1 MRQTASRNATP
12 YYYRLGYTLIMTLLY
27 AGMGFYFILQGLA
40 LHGEQTDALVPA
52 WAVVLCG
59 VVLILYGGLR
69 LVRSLRYRRSSA
81 AIVAGLA
88 VLLAGCQSKRD
99 DRYTDTFTTGVI
111 RVAVDESFAPVM
123 AEEAKV
129 FENQYP
135 LAGIVPVNVS
145 ETEALNLFLLDS
157 VRVAITTRPLSADET
172 ASFEARK
179 FYPKSMKIATDGI
192 ALIVN
197 NSNTDTL
204 ISVAQI
210 KQVLGGELTTWQQL
224 GRTAA
229 GADSIKVVFD
239 NANSSTLRFM
249 LDSICGGELAG
260 ARLFAQKS
268 NPDVIDYVARTPGA
282 LGIIGVSWI
291 GERSDSTLISFIDRV
306 RVVSVSAE
314 PVATASNSCKP
325 YQAYIALGQYP
336 LRRDIFALLN
346 DPRGAL
352 PSSFYTFLSSDRGQ
366 RILLKAGIVPATQPL
381 RIVNVNPL

>member
-1 MRQTASRNATP
+1 
-12 YYYRLGYTLIMTLLY
+12 
-27 AGMGFYFILQGLA
+27 
-40 LHGEQTDALVPA
+40 
-52 WAVVLCG
+52 
-59 VVLILYGGLR
+59 
-69 LVRSLRYRRSSA
+69 
-81 AIVAGLA
+81 
-88 VLLAGCQSKRD
+88 
-99 DRYTDTFTTGVI
+99 
-111 RVAVDESFAPVM
+111 
-123 AEEAKV
+123 
-129 FENQYP
+129 
-135 LAGIVPVNVS
+135 
-145 ETEALNLFLLDS
+145 
-157 VRVAITTRPLSADET
+157 
-172 ASFEARK
+172 
-179 FYPKSMKIATDGI
+179 MKIATDGI

-260 ARLFAQKS
+260 AHLFAQKS